1 MSTNRYIRYVEL
13 SSRLIRDSR
22 IPLYS
27 SKYSKKTYT
36 QHQLLVL
43 LLLKEYLAEDYRDT
57 VELLKLW
64 IPSNRRFNS
73 RKYLIL
79 RRYRNSVTESS
90 QSSSTGYSIGSWNY
104 STIGVN
110 GFRVPPS
117 NHLGLPAPMPATI
130 THGEQERQE
139 NGSWKPPSQSIL
151 RRCRNSAEVC
161 RLLAQRA

>member
-1 MSTNRYIRYVEL
+1 MSTNRYIRFVEL

-90 QSSSTGYSIGSWNY
+90 QSSSTGYSIGS
-104 STIGVN
+104 
-110 GFRVPPS
+110 
-117 NHLGLPAPMPATI
+117 
-130 THGEQERQE
+130 
-139 NGSWKPPSQSIL
+139 
-151 RRCRNSAEVC
+151 
-161 RLLAQRA
+161 